1 MVISLD
7 QILERNF
14 LFLRSGGGDFS
25 HYKVKI
31 LNGTRNPMI

>member
-14 LFLRSGGGDFS
+14 LFLRSGGDFS